1 MTSAST
7 ILSFANILRVSVF
20 GGKTRS
26 ALAVRMLNNRL
37 LH

>member
-7 ILSFANILRVSVF
+7 ILSFGNILRSSVF
-20 GGKTRS
+20 GGNTNS